1 MNHNNDKKKKL
12 FQKIIIGVVLLSA
25 VVAFKVFD
33 IGQYFTLSY
42 IKTSQEKFALLYAEH
57 RLMVILAYGVI
68 YVLATSLSLPG
79 AAVLTLAGGALFG
92 LWTGTLTVS
101 FASTI
106 GATLACIVSR
116 FILRDWVQAK
126 FGDRLKTVN
135 DGIEKE
141 GAFYLFTLRLIPIF
155 PFWLINLV
163 MGLTKMPLRR
173 FYWVSQVG
181 MLPGT
186 IVYVNAGKELSKI
199 ESLSG
204 ILSPGLIISFAVL
217 GIFPIA
223 TKKILSLYQRKKLRS
238 G

>member
-1 MNHNNDKKKKL
+1 MSDNKEKKGQL
-12 FQKIIIGVVLLSA
+12 FQKILIGTVLLSA
-25 VVAFKVFD
+25 IVAFKVFD
-33 IGQYFTLSY
+33 LGQYLTLSY
-42 IKTSQEKFALLYAEH
+42 IKASQAKFAVLYAEN
-57 RLMVILAYGVI
+57 RLMVILGYAVI

-79 AAVLTLAGGALFG
+79 AAVLTLAGGALLG

-126 FGDRLKTVN
+126 FGDKLKTVN

-173 FYWVSQVG
+173 FFWVSQVG

-217 GIFPIA
+217 GTFPIA
-223 TKKILSLYQRKKLRS
+223 AKKILSLYQRKKLS
-238 G
+238 L